1 MFSLAGFGAVPG
13 LLPLFF
19 DLWSLSSS
27 EAGWLTGAYFIG
39 YMTAVPLLASLTDRI
54 DARWVF
60 LGSAILAILALLGFA
75 SLAEGFWSAA
85 GFQVLSGVG
94 LAGTYMP
101 GLKALTDRLPE
112 NKASRAVGFYTAI
125 SSFGSALSILAVGAL
140 ESELGWRLS
149 IALLAFGPSLS
160 FLLILIFSG
169 RQAPEPRQSH
179 GALLDFRPVLANRRA
194 LAYILA
200 YGAHAWELFA
210 VRSWLVAFLVFAQ
223 SLQAPGTLGAD
234 WSATMIA
241 GILIMLGLPASV
253 LGNEISGRFGRRG
266 TVIVVMTLS
275 ALLACVIGFAGS
287 LSFPLLLVI
296 MVLYACTV
304 TGESA
309 SVTSGAVTNAFKGQ
323 RGATMA
329 VHSFVGFAG
338 ASAGPVIFGWVLGSG
353 GGPEVSSAW
362 GFAFMSAGVI
372 VALGAL
378 LVWRIGPR
386 GVDITEP

>member
-1 MFSLAGFGAVPG
+1 M
-13 LLPLFF
+13 
-19 DLWSLSSS
+19 
-27 EAGWLTGAYFIG
+27 
-39 YMTAVPLLASLTDRI
+39 
-54 DARWVF
+54 
-60 LGSAILAILALLGFA
+60 AI
-75 SLAEGFWSAA
+75 
-85 GFQVLSGVG
+85 
-94 LAGTYMP
+94 
-101 GLKALTDRLPE
+101 
-112 NKASRAVGFYTAI
+112 
-125 SSFGSALSILAVGAL
+125 
-140 ESELGWRLS
+140 
-149 IALLAFGPSLS
+149 GPSLS

-296 MVLYACTV
+296 MVIYACTV

-338 ASAGPVIFGWVLGSG
+338 ASAGPVIFGWVLGSA
-353 GGPEVSSAW
+353 GGPEVTTAW

-386 GVDITEP
+386 GADITGP